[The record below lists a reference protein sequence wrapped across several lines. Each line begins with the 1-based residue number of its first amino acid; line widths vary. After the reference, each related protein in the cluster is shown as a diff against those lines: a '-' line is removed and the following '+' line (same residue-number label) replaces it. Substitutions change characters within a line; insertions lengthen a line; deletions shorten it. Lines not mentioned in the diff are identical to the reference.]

1 MEGSLLGRANEKEMW
16 VESIKTLREGN
27 VLVPLRH
34 TSLKTMSGR
43 KDREGKRSVR
53 QISQREFDINL
64 NMNVWKHGFGE

>member
-43 KDREGKRSVR
+43 KDREGKRR
-53 QISQREFDINL
+53 AFDKYAKGNLISI
-64 NMNVWKHGFGE
+64 